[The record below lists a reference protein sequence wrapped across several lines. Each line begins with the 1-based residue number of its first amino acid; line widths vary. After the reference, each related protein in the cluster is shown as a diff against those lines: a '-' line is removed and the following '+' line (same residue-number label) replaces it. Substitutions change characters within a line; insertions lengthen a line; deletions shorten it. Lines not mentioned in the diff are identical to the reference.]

1 MEFPLFVGFRNPPAK
16 GGSVEAFA
24 VEQSRRS
31 GRLDYLTR
39 LKMVATFVTVEQF
52 ACVGHFSGLSAPPVT
67 CPYRTEQATGTAG
80 GYDFHFKIR

>member
-31 GRLDYLTR
+31 GRLDCLTR
-39 LKMVATFVTVEQF
+39 LKMVATFVTVEQVCMCRTF
-52 ACVGHFSGLSAPPVT
+52 QWAFSP
-67 CPYRTEQATGTAG
+67 AG
-80 GYDFHFKIR
+80 NMPL